1 MTVTDAPFALC
12 ARLRRSSL
20 AVSLTLA
27 LALLVVACSGSP
39 QPAPPASPTAAT
51 VPGATPEPPPTPTPP
66 PDPAAI
72 LQETGDNLR
81 QAETFRFNVD
91 HEAGSIYVSS
101 VQAKAVQAI
110 GGWNKVQG
118 AEMTIDAYLVSGP
131 DAPTTD
137 GTYVELNMAVTP
149 DSYFLTDPLSGSW
162 TKRPLTSISIPIAEL
177 NEIIADAVDAIANPV
192 LAGQEEIDGGNAYK
206 ITGDAPA
213 DVMDWLLL
221 FPEEGQRV
229 NVELWTD
236 ADAKI
241 LRKVRIAGAIGQYDD
256 ADTVRQVLITDYN
269 APVDIKTP
277 ADGDDCLTNPDATDD
292 CYLDLSQPTL
302 APAGG

>member
-1 MTVTDAPFALC
+1 MTLTVTEAPFALC

-27 LALLVVACSGSP
+27 LALLVVACSGGP
-39 QPAPPASPTAAT
+39 EPAPPASPTAAT
-51 VPGATPEPPPTPTPP
+51 VPGGTPEPAPTPTPP

-72 LQETGDNLR
+72 LKETGDNLR
-81 QAETFRFNVD
+81 QAETFRFDVS

-110 GGWNKVQG
+110 GGWNKAQG

-131 DAPTTD
+131 AADTAD

-162 TKRPLTSISIPIAEL
+162 TKRPLSSISIPIAEL

-229 NVELWTD
+229 DVELWTD

-241 LRKVRIAGAIGQYDD
+241 LRKARIAGAIGEYDD

-269 APVDIKTP
+269 APVAIETP
-277 ADGDDCLTNPDATDD
+277 AEGDDCLTNPDATED
-292 CYLDLSQPTL
+292 CYLDLSQPT
-302 APAGG
+302 PTP